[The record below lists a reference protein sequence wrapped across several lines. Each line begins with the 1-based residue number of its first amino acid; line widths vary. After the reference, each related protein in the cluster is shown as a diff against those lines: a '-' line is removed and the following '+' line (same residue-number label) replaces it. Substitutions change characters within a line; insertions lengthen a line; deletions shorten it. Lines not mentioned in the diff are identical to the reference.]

1 MRHEIFSF
9 SFLFFFFSFLKG
21 GGGWGGVVF
30 CRNTSSDEVYVCL
43 DAVLVRQEASNECF
57 HFISL
62 NNNII

>member
-1 MRHEIFSF
+1 M
-9 SFLFFFFSFLKG
+9 
-21 GGGWGGVVF
+21 F